1 VDASLCPTGS
11 EAWSLEANGRRNSR
25 DEAQEEKKRKR
36 DETGERKAG
45 TGDGEERMK

>member
-25 DEAQEEKKRKR
+25 DEAQEERER
-36 DETGERKAG
+36 DETGERKAE